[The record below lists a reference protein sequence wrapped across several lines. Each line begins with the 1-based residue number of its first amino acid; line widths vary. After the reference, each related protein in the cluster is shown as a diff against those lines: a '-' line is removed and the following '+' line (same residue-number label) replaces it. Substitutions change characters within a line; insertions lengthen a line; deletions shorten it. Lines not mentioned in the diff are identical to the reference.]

1 METLTKVT
9 GLITVGLILL
19 FISGCSPLFLTID
32 ERAMTVED
40 IINLSS
46 VKVGVDVIIRQI
58 ETTHSKFKLET
69 ADIIRLKKEGV
80 EDEVIEY
87 MIETAFTPERFSWE
101 YRHAP
106 YDYWYYHY
114 DYPSNY
120 SFNDYN
126 YYYSPFWGGLRGM
139 PYYRNRSPYYYP
151 VNIQTDY
158 RRRSQPYGRDLLQR
172 DRPLERRREE
182 YEKPS
187 EK

>member
-1 METLTKVT
+1 MKTLTKVT
-9 GLITVGLILL
+9 CIITVGLFLL
-19 FISGCSPLFLTID
+19 LISGCSPLFLTID

-40 IINLSS
+40 IINLSR
-46 VKVGVDVIIRQI
+46 VKVGVDVITRQI
-58 ETTHSKFKLET
+58 ETTHSKFKLDT
-69 ADIIRLKKEGV
+69 ADIIRLKNEGV

-101 YRHAP
+101 YRSAP

-114 DYPSNY
+114 DYPSYY
-120 SFNDYN
+120 SSYDYN

-158 RRRSQPYGRDLLQR
+158 RRRSQPYGRDIPQR
-172 DRPLERRREE
+172 DRLREYRKE
-182 YEKPS
+182 ENKKPPEK
-187 EK
+187 